1 MNHLTIDQI
10 IDFVSMDVLNE
21 QTLALAACVNGHIR
35 KCPKC
40 LQLVRAFQMIYD
52 EFSMLARTGDFRRYL
67 ALPGVREK
75 LLAEIRQ
82 ETDEDAVLWLTEDGG
97 L

>member
-1 MNHLTIDQI
+1 MDHLTIDQI
-10 IDFVSMDVLNE
+10 IDFVSMDALTE
-21 QTLALAACVNGHIR
+21 QTLALAASVNGHIR
-35 KCPKC
+35 KCPQC

-52 EFSMLARTGDFRRYL
+52 EFSVLARSGDFRRYL

-75 LLAEIRQ
+75 LLAELPQ
-82 ETDEDAVLWLTEDGG
+82 DTDDLFWLTEDGG